1 MLLGMGYVRAEAVAT
16 IYLQKSSVAKRAYAV
31 VAGIGSNTDGYKERG
46 VFHPSAM
53 MQEKLLEEVYRTAK
67 VDSGDVTYVEAH
79 GTGTPAG
86 DPEEVKAISRHFCL
100 NKQRKQPLL
109 LGR

>member
-1 MLLGMGYVRAEAVAT
+1 M
-16 IYLQKSSVAKRAYAV
+16 SDAKRAYAV
-31 VAGIGSNTDGYKERG
+31 VVGIGSNTDGYKERG

-53 MQEKLLEEVYRTAK
+53 MQEKLLEEVYRMSNVNPAE
-67 VDSGDVTYVEAH
+67 VTYVEAH

-86 DPEEVKAISRHFCL
+86 DPEEVRAISRHFCM
-100 NKQRKQPLL
+100 NKNRKQPLL

>member
-1 MLLGMGYVRAEAVAT
+1 MGYVRAEAVAA
-16 IYLQKSSVAKRAYAV
+16 IYLQKMSTAKKAYAV
-31 VAGIGSNTDGYKERG
+31 LVGIGSNTDGYKERG
-46 VFHPSAM
+46 AFHPSAM
-53 MQEKLLEEVYRTAK
+53 MQEQLLEEVYRQA
-67 VDSGDVTYVEAH
+67 DINPADVKYVEAH

-100 NKQRKQPLL
+100 NKNRKDPLL